1 MAVHVTVVHVL
12 VGKEGPVS
20 GRQVD
25 VDVDMETGAHG
36 CPSVVAATTSPG
48 DPGWCP
54 FITGNPGPPEVIVV
68 VPSAVVERSP
78 SPGVVGDPGVAVIGH
93 HPVAIGGVGM
103 EVTPHVGDPYPAVSV
118 VVDPS
123 AVRSQLIVE
132 DIEADTSVVVVVIL
146 VVVFLSIAVVVVIS
160 SLSVCAA
167 ACVAGCQHQCDG
179 CEDEVGS

>member
-1 MAVHVTVVHVL
+1 
-12 VGKEGPVS
+12 
-20 GRQVD
+20 
-25 VDVDMETGAHG
+25 
-36 CPSVVAATTSPG
+36 
-48 DPGWCP
+48 
-54 FITGNPGPPEVIVV
+54 
-68 VPSAVVERSP
+68 
-78 SPGVVGDPGVAVIGH
+78 
-93 HPVAIGGVGM
+93 M